1 MNKQAADAR
10 GTLDGI
16 HEHLEY
22 LRLLGVDEIAFP
34 SRQELMDLVV
44 GEVADCTRCQ
54 LGQSRTNPVPGEGNL
69 HAEIMFVGEGPGA
82 DEDRCG
88 RPFVGKAGELLTK
101 MIEAMGFTRDLVYIG
116 NIVKCRPPGNRNP
129 EAAEMDACIGYLK
142 RQIEIIKPG
151 VIVTMGN
158 VPTKA
163 LLGTKEGITKI
174 RGSWQEYQGIPV
186 MPTFHPSYL
195 IRQDGDRQKEAKRHA
210 WEDLKMV
217 LARLGRSV
225 PQRR

>member
-1 MNKQAADAR
+1 MKEQSADAI
-10 GTLDGI
+10 GILDAI
-16 HEHLEY
+16 TEHLDY

-34 SRQELMDLVV
+34 SRQEQMDLVA
-44 GEVADCTRCQ
+44 GEVTSCTRCQ
-54 LGQSRTNPVPGEGNL
+54 LAAERLNPVPGEGNL

-82 DEDRCG
+82 DEDRSG
-88 RPFVGKAGELLTK
+88 HPFGGKAGELLTK
-101 MIEAMGFTRDLVYIG
+101 MIEAMGFTRELVYIG

-129 EAAEMDACIGYLK
+129 EAAETEACVGYLK
-142 RQIEIIKPG
+142 RQIEIIKPA

-158 VPTKA
+158 VPTKV
-163 LLGTKEGITKI
+163 LLGIKEGITKT
-174 RGSWQEYQGIPV
+174 RGTWHEYQGIPV

-195 IRQDGDRQKEAKRHA
+195 IHQDGDHQKEAKRHT